1 MLTGNVEE
9 QYTQWRLFLGDI
21 YRAEIGS
28 LELPEE
34 SAGTADTL

>member
-1 MLTGNVEE
+1 L
-9 QYTQWRLFLGDI
+9 LGDI

-34 SAGTADTL
+34 SADTADTL